1 MKFFENNKVLFRYLF
16 IIVAMI
22 IAFGSLFVSHYLVK
36 DLSREERTKI
46 EIWAEAMKE
55 IAANPDNTAMND
67 NTNMYMVVRIL
78 NSNTTIPAILYDKK
92 DNIYTSANI
101 ELPESGEQEFLAEKV
116 KSFAK
121 KHEPIIIEEEGLD
134 HYVYYDDSYTLK
146 RLQVYPYIQVGVLII
161 FMITAFFALFTT
173 MKMEQDRLWV
183 GLSKETAHQ
192 LGTPISSLLAWLE
205 YLKLKDADET
215 IVSDMEKDVGRLQI
229 ITDRFSKIGSAPALE
244 RKNITETIQQ
254 TISYLEKRISRK
266 VIFEV
271 DAPSIPLYS
280 NISEPLVSWV
290 IENLTKNAVD
300 AMSGQGKITYTI
312 TDKEKTIS
320 IEIKDTGKGIPKSKF
335 RTIFSPGYTTKSRG
349 WGLGLS
355 LAKRIIES
363 YHKGKIY
370 VKSSEIGSGTT
381 FCIELKKEN

>member
-16 IIVAMI
+16 IAIAII

-36 DLSREERTKI
+36 DLSKEERNKI

-55 IAANPDNTAMND
+55 
-67 NTNMYMVVRIL
+67 MVSNSENSNINLIGQIL
-78 NSNTTIPAILYDKK
+78 PSNTTIPVILYDRKS
-92 DNIYTSANI
+92 NSYTSHNI
-101 ELPESGEQEFLAEKV
+101 ELPETNQQEFLKERV
-116 KSFAK
+116 KDFQK
-121 KHEPIIIEEEGLD
+121 KHEPIMIEVEEFD
-134 HYVYYDDSYTLK
+134 QYVYYDDSYTLK
-146 RLQVYPYIQVGVLII
+146 RLQLYPYVQVGVLIV

-173 MKMEQDRLWV
+173 MRMEQDRLWV

-205 YLKLKDADET
+205 YLKLKEVDET
-215 IVSDMEKDVGRLQI
+215 ILNDMEKDVSRLQM
-229 ITDRFSKIGSAPALE
+229 ITDRFSKIGSTPSLE
-244 RKNITETIQQ
+244 KKDIANTVEQ

-266 VIFEV
+266 VSFIISK
-271 DAPSIPLYS
+271 PQSPLYA

-300 AMSGQGKITYTI
+300 AMSGQGEISYHI
-312 TDKEKTIS
+312 TDKGKMIS
-320 IEIKDTGKGIPKSKF
+320 IEIRDTGKGIPKSKF
-335 RTIFSPGYTTKSRG
+335 KTIFSPGYTTKSRG

-370 VKSSEIGSGTT
+370 VKSSEIGVGTT
-381 FCIELKKEN
+381 FCIELRKVY